1 VTSRPV
7 TWGKL
12 RVIWRAITARSNIM
26 KTIVSEYQFVD
37 SFRLCGRES
46 QFTVPARRAL
56 FDHFE
61 QVEEDSDTELTLDP
75 IGICCEWAEYP
86 SALKAA
92 NDFGFKGNESD
103 TEEAALDWLHE
114 QTQVVTFDGG
124 IVIQQF

>member
-1 VTSRPV
+1 
-7 TWGKL
+7 
-12 RVIWRAITARSNIM
+12 M
-26 KTIVSEYQFVD
+26 KTTVTAYSFLD
-37 SFRLCGRES
+37 SFRACGRGN
-46 QFTVPARRAL
+46 QFSRSALSAL
-56 FDHFE
+56 FEYFE
-61 QVEEDSDTELTLDP
+61 RMEEEADIEIEFDP

-103 TEEAALDWLHE
+103 TEEAALDWLYE